1 MGNGHIRLINDF
13 ITSTENA
20 REDIINPDSVDKLID
35 MLTDF
40 YVFRLENGLIA
51 FKDENI
57 KVNSE
62 FVKNIFVAGLN
73 CLKDAITIEQMEFTL
88 NFLLSKTI
96 KGKNISSQ
104 ELFEVQLL
112 TKIMPTLQPDNDSIK
127 KYFYFIRLFCSNKTQ
142 HLQFAKF
149 IRVIDI
155 YNLTDSLELDFI
167 KSLNS
172 DL

>member
-1 MGNGHIRLINDF
+1 MGNGHLRLINAF
-13 ITSTENA
+13 ITSTENTK
-20 REDIINPDSVDKLID
+20 ENIINPDSVDKLID

-57 KVNSE
+57 KLNNE
-62 FVKNIFVAGLN
+62 FTKIFFIAGLN
-73 CLKDAITIEQMEFTL
+73 CLRDAITIEQMECTL
-88 NFLLSKTI
+88 DFLLLKTI
-96 KGKNISSQ
+96 REKTISSQ
-104 ELFEVQLL
+104 ELFEVYLL

-127 KYFYFIRLFCSNKTQ
+127 KYFHFIRLFCSNETQ
-142 HLQFAKF
+142 HLQLAKF

-155 YNLTDSLELDFI
+155 YNITDSLEFDFI
-167 KSLNS
+167 KNLNL